1 MRFRLICLGFAA
13 AIALAL
19 AGCNGSSSNTPAPV
33 FANISGDYT
42 GTWADSTAGT
52 ANVTGTL
59 AQHSAS
65 AGGSM
70 TNAATGGTFA
80 AQMSLVLSPNNS
92 LSGAIVVNEPNGTT
106 CTFSTT
112 GSYDTSS
119 NAISGTYTAVTN
131 CAGDSGTYSLLQQ
144 CYDTVTSVD
153 RRKPMGLIK
162 C

>member
-1 MRFRLICLGFAA
+1 MRFRSTAFGLVVAGVLV
-13 AIALAL
+13 LQ
-19 AGCNGSSSNTPAPV
+19 GCNGSSSNTPPPSY
-33 FANISGDYT
+33 ANISGDYSGSWT
-42 GTWADSTAGT
+42 Q
-52 ANVTGTL
+52 ANAVAIVTGTL
-59 AQHSAS
+59 AQHGAS

-70 TNAATGGTFA
+70 TDGATFR

-92 LSGAIVVNEPNGTT
+92 LSGAIVVDQPSGTT

-112 GSYDTSS
+112 GSYDPST
-119 NAISGTYTAVTN
+119 NVISGSYTAVTN
-131 CAGDSGTYSLLQQ
+131 CAGETGTYALTQQ